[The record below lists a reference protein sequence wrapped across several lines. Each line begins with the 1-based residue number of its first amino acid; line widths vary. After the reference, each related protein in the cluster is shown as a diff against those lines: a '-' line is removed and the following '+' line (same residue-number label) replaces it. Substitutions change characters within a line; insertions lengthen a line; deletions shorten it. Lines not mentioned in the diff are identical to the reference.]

1 MIIYVQRSVEYDYLV
16 LISFRHFPT
25 FSEKVKDFLD
35 LSGCKWA
42 YNDDL
47 SLSGNL
53 AVLAELKRRGFNASF
68 FGNIVCSGT
77 VPIYNIVQYILMTLV

>member
-1 MIIYVQRSVEYDYLV
+1 M
-16 LISFRHFPT
+16 
-25 FSEKVKDFLD
+25 KDFVD

-42 YNDDL
+42 YNDDI

-68 FGNIVCSGT
+68 FGNIVCSGM
-77 VPIYNIVQYILMTLV
+77 QYMALV